1 MSKKLLVAFTVTV
14 AVVLAMCVTVT
25 LAMNR
30 QAVLEQYNSASDE
43 VQIDME
49 RARGDIY
56 HASADVRRYV
66 LTGEA
71 SAKPDLDGI
80 FTEFNAQMDSIRRL
94 SQRAPELQPYFDGM
108 SAAATAWRKDVAEAE
123 LAAMAEAGGR
133 EKAIAIVAQGQTTER
148 MDALTKATD
157 TAMKNTKVWVDNDTA
172 VQAAGLRTVKLV
184 LLIGGA
190 LTTLIAAGMGMLLTA
205 PWRTRC
211 AA

>member
-1 MSKKLLVAFTVTV
+1 M
-14 AVVLAMCVTVT
+14 
-25 LAMNR
+25 
-30 QAVLEQYNSASDE
+30 LEQYNSASDE

-123 LAAMAEAGGR
+123 LPPWPR
-133 EKAIAIVAQGQTTER
+133 P
-148 MDALTKATD
+148 
-157 TAMKNTKVWVDNDTA
+157 
-172 VQAAGLRTVKLV
+172 AAGKKPSPSSPRARRPNAWT
-184 LLIGGA
+184 
-190 LTTLIAAGMGMLLTA
+190 
-205 PWRTRC
+205 P
-211 AA
+211 